1 MYITYALIAL
11 NVAVSLWGFSVLKQ
25 RTGNFKRFVFAPFEA
40 ARGRNLIGIL
50 LSHFS
55 HADWWHLIVNMLTLF
70 FFAPVVE
77 GHLGIHLLTV
87 YAASGLAATLLIFLL
102 RRNNPDYRV
111 LGASGCVTGVLFAA
125 IVLVPDMRIS
135 LMILPFFPIP
145 APVFALL
152 YVAYTSFLLDKGVG
166 NVSHEAH
173 IGGAVAGFVV
183 AGLLSPYHFA
193 PLLER
198 VSGLLHR

>member
-1 MYITYALIAL
+1 MITYALIAL
-11 NVAVSLWGFSVLKQ
+11 NVAISLWGFSVLKQ
-25 RTGNFKRFVFAPFEA
+25 RSGNFKKFVFAPFEA

-55 HADWWHLIVNMLTLF
+55 HADWWHLIVNMMTLF

-77 GHLGIHLLTV
+77 ARLGIHLLTI
-87 YAASGLAATLLIFLL
+87 YAASGLAATLLIFVL

-111 LGASGCVTGVLFAA
+111 LGASGCVLGVLFAA
-125 IVLVPDMRIS
+125 IVLVPEMRIS
-135 LMILPFFPIP
+135 LMILPFFPLP
-145 APVFALL
+145 APVFAVL
-152 YVAYTSFLLDKGVG
+152 YVAYTSFLLDKGMG

-173 IGGAVAGFVV
+173 IGGAVTGFLL
-183 AGLLSPYHFA
+183 AGLLSPAHFA